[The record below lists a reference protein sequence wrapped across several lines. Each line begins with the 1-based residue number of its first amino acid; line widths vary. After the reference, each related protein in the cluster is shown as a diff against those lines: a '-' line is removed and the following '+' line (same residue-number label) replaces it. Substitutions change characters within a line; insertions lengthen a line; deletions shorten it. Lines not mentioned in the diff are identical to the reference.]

1 MEIRMPEPATRKGV
15 EKPVADPVDV
25 QMSTRNPRNQYLNEI
40 AKTTEHD
47 MLLGEATDDPTLT
60 PESVDPQAQDAQ
72 PDTEE
77 KPEVKE
83 PPADDEPEAPKPD
96 KVEPE
101 PKEEAAHADPEEYI
115 EATTH
120 GKKKVRVKIDGEDRV
135 VTFDDL
141 VRDAQKKGT
150 ADKRL
155 EEATVLLREAKEV
168 HSRARPSPEAAVT
181 QVEQPPELDPGVAA
195 MVQAM
200 RTGTDEEATFAAQQW
215 QQEIRQKATVPDA
228 ALRAY
233 VNDAMDFR
241 SSADWC
247 KSEYSDLFADATLGA
262 MFADRDE
269 RQVRAND
276 KRPYRERYKEIG
288 EELRTWRNSLTKSSP
303 APTQTLESKREKK
316 AAVATPTSAA
326 VKDVRPVVE
335 DETEDN
341 VSDVIANM
349 AKKRG
354 QQLRTF

>member
-1 MEIRMPEPATRKGV
+1 M
-15 EKPVADPVDV
+15 ADPAEVR
-25 QMSTRNPRNQYLNEI
+25 MSTRNPRNDYLNAI

-47 MLLGEATDDPTLT
+47 LLLGEETDDPALT
-60 PESVDPQAQDAQ
+60 PDSVDPAAQQAQLDLDD
-72 PDTEE
+72 P
-77 KPEVKE
+77 PEIKE
-83 PPADDEPEAPKPD
+83 PPADDVPDAPKPD

-101 PKEEAAHADPEEYI
+101 PVEEAAPAEDLDEFI
-115 EATTH
+115 EATTY

-141 VRDAQKKGT
+141 LRDAQKKGA
-150 ADKRL
+150 ADRRL
-155 EEATVLLREAKEV
+155 EEATKLLNEAKEFR
-168 HSRARPSPEAAVT
+168 SKAQPPREDAVT
-181 QVEQPPELDPGVAA
+181 QVEQPPELDEGVAA

-215 QQEIRQKATVPDA
+215 QSEIRKKATVPDA

-269 RQVRAND
+269 RQVRAGD
-276 KRPYRERYKEIG
+276 KRGYRDRYKEIG

-303 APTQTLESKREKK
+303 APTQTMESKREKK

-326 VKDVRPVVE
+326 VKDVRPPVE
-335 DETEDN
+335 DETDDN
-341 VSDVIANM
+341 VQDVIAAM
-349 AKKRG
+349 AKRRG

>member
-1 MEIRMPEPATRKGV
+1 MPKPATRKGV
-15 EKPVADPVDV
+15 ETPVADPADV
-25 QMSTRNPRNQYLNEI
+25 QMSTRNPRNEYLREI

-60 PESVDPQAQDAQ
+60 PESVDPEEHQAQLDL
-72 PDTEE
+72 DE

-83 PPADDEPEAPKPD
+83 PPADDEPETPKPD

-101 PKEEAAHADPEEYI
+101 PKEEAAQTEDPEDYI
-115 EATTH
+115 EATTY

-135 VTFDDL
+135 VTFDEL

-155 EEATVLLREAKEV
+155 EEATKLLNETKEI
-168 HSRARPSPEAAVT
+168 HSRARPSREDAVQT
-181 QVEQPPELDPGVAA
+181 QIEQPPELDPGVAA

-200 RTGTDEEATFAAQQW
+200 RTGTDEEATFAAQEW
-215 QQEIRQKATVPDA
+215 QKEIRKKATVPDD

-269 RQVRAND
+269 RQVRAGD
-276 KRPYRERYKEIG
+276 KRAYRERYKEIG
-288 EELRTWRNSLTKSSP
+288 EDLRTWRNSLTKSSP
-303 APTQTLESKREKK
+303 APTQTLEAKREKK

-341 VSDVIANM
+341 VQDVIAAM